1 MKIILRYPFF
11 RFSFS
16 YWWRLENSNDDET
29 YSNEELDETKF
40 NLVERPFQPSR
51 KRPTLNDLA
60 NTHGYNSR
68 MWHNV
73 SPARHWPKYA
83 YLTFATLQNAKIRA
97 HVHVPSN
104 CLNNNCRASDNSAA
118 MNHRRVPNAATK
130 LHMPALLTQ
139 CSDMKY
145 VHARV
150 THALCCCRDVSHWDI
165 QAVEV
170 IVDWLQNGPPPQH
183 PDAAYY
189 ARKLL

>member
-1 MKIILRYPFF
+1 MTKHIARMHSMKQNSILLKG
-11 RFSFS
+11 RFNHHES
-16 YWWRLENSNDDET
+16 D
-29 YSNEELDETKF
+29 
-40 NLVERPFQPSR
+40 QH
-51 KRPTLNDLA
+51 LNDLA

-139 CSDMKY
+139 CSDMKC
-145 VHARV
+145 VHVRV
-150 THALCCCRDVSHWDI
+150 TNAFCCCQDVSHWDI

-189 ARKLL
+189 AWKLL